1 MRLIRCEDC
10 GRRYDFERDEF
21 CPRCGA
27 FNHPANRWRVDQAGN
42 VVRADG
48 INEVNHAGSFSH
60 KEVHTEK
67 AQRRRTGLDQPAQP
81 KRTPPPPPPRPAARP
96 ATRSAPQSAR
106 RQEKPQ
112 SKSWVFW
119 LVGFIVLV
127 NFILPVLFAIFESL
141 F

>member
-60 KEVHTEK
+60 REVHEEK
-67 AQRRRTGLDQPAQP
+67 AQRRRTGLDHP
-81 KRTPPPPPPRPAARP
+81 PAAPRRP
-96 ATRSAPQSAR
+96 VPRTGPQNSRQSAQR
-106 RQEKPQ
+106 KGTAQNKG
-112 SKSWVFW
+112 WVFW

-127 NFILPVLFAIFESL
+127 NFILPVLFAIFESI
-141 F
+141 FG

>member
-42 VVRADG
+42 VVRVDG

-81 KRTPPPPPPRPAARP
+81 KRTPPPPPQSPTTAPAGYRTAHREYWP
-96 ATRSAPQSAR
+96 
-106 RQEKPQ
+106 
-112 SKSWVFW
+112 
-119 LVGFIVLV
+119 G
-127 NFILPVLFAIFESL
+127 
-141 F
+141 

>member
-67 AQRRRTGLDQPAQP
+67 AQRPRTGQDKPAQH
-81 KRTPPPPPPRPAARP
+81 K
-96 ATRSAPQSAR
+96 SAR